1 MTANQILFQSP
12 ASSIRKRLQLWDI
25 EFFYFWLNWIKI
37 ETLDKIFFFGGGGDT
52 WFYKGICFF
61 LPFELLL
68 PFIYSSVKISIT
80 IYLKKEIRYIVF
92 LKWHPITTHFQA
104 LLEFRKQCLPPPQIR
119 VSNNSPVKKNMK
131 KWFLKQK
138 LFSIMQPASDILN
151 HFVLKLCRKRQACN
165 PICKWIKLKLKL
177 ITLIFAKKVIK
188 FIVNC

>member
-1 MTANQILFQSP
+1 M
-12 ASSIRKRLQLWDI
+12 
-25 EFFYFWLNWIKI
+25 
-37 ETLDKIFFFGGGGDT
+37 
-52 WFYKGICFF
+52 
-61 LPFELLL
+61 LL